1 MKLDMSTILMVIE
14 QKWRFPSNKGQ
25 LSLEALYDLPLTG
38 TDYTNLDQVAM
49 LINDEIITTK
59 AQTGSFVNPSL
70 KTKFDLEKLNIKLEI
85 VKHIINQKQEEKERK
100 RQKTEISRKRETLE
114 KLIVQKQLETLS
126 GMSVDEIQ
134 EQIDKMEEET
144 KEVDQTPEIKEIKLD
159 DQIKKLDI
167 IEESVEK

>member
-14 QKWRFPSNKGQ
+14 QKWRFPSSKGQ

-85 VKHIINQKQEEKERK
+85 VKYIINQKQEEKERK

-134 EQIDKMEEET
+134 EQINNMEKEA
-144 KEVDQTPEIKEIKLD
+144 KEVVQTPEIKEMNYTPIKIDGFWEHLT
-159 DQIKKLDI
+159 
-167 IEESVEK
+167 